1 MLIQRRAMMI
11 GVASSAALSAIAL
24 MPGITQAQSYPNKPI
39 KLIVPFAA
47 GGATDLYAR
56 LLGTALSVE
65 LGEQVV
71 IEARSGAAGLTG
83 VDALAKSPA
92 DGYTLCLAGVAAL
105 SAIPFMITKMPF
117 DWQRDLALISLVVRI
132 PEAIVVNQTIPAN
145 NLAEFVAYARAHPG
159 KINFGSA
166 GAGSVTHLGVELLKT
181 EAKIDLVHVPYR
193 GSAPAVADLLG
204 NHIQLLNSDV
214 PVIAPYVRDNKVKAL
229 AITSAARSATLPDV
243 PTTGEAG
250 YPKVNSDN
258 WYGLVAPAGT
268 SLEVLAKLRK
278 ATVAVL
284 QSPELKARFD
294 SQSAVVIP
302 STPEEFAAY
311 IKSEQAKWG
320 PLVAA
325 TGVKLE

>member
-1 MLIQRRAMMI
+1 MDRRI
-11 GVASSAALSAIAL
+11 SIVALLTAFCAVVFSPASAL
-24 MPGITQAQSYPNKPI
+24 AQTYPNRPI
-39 KLIVPFAA
+39 KLIVPFAS

-56 LLGTALSVE
+56 TLGAALSVE
-65 LGEQVV
+65 LGQQIVV
-71 IEARSGAAGLTG
+71 EARAGAGGLTG
-83 VDALAKSPA
+83 VDVLAKSPP

-105 SAIPFMITKMPF
+105 SAIPFMVAKMPF
-117 DWQRDLALISLVVRI
+117 DWQKDLAPISLVVRV
-132 PEAIVVNQTIPAN
+132 PEVVVVNQTIAAN
-145 NLAEFVAYARAHPG
+145 TLAEFVAHARGNPG

-193 GSAPAVADLLG
+193 GAGPAITDLLG
-204 NHIQLLNSDV
+204 NHIQLLVSDA
-214 PVIAPYVRDNKVKAL
+214 PVIASYVQSGKLKGL
-229 AITSAARSATLPDV
+229 ATTSEARSILLPDV

-250 YPKVNSDN
+250 YPRVNSDN

-268 SLEVLAKLRK
+268 PPDVVDKLQK

-284 QSPELKARFD
+284 RSPELKKQFD
-294 SQSAVVIP
+294 NLGAVLIP
-302 STPEEFAAY
+302 STSDEFFAY

-325 TGVKLE
+325 TGVKLD

>member
-1 MLIQRRAMMI
+1 MDRRISIFALITAFCAI
-11 GVASSAALSAIAL
+11 VLAPATALA
-24 MPGITQAQSYPNKPI
+24 QAYPNRPI
-39 KLIVPFAA
+39 KLIVPFAT

-56 LLGTALSVE
+56 TLGAALSVE
-65 LGEQVV
+65 LGQQIVV
-71 IEARSGAAGLTG
+71 EARPGAGGLTG
-83 VDALAKSPA
+83 VDVLAKSPP

-105 SAIPFMITKMPF
+105 SAIPFMVTKMPF
-117 DWQRDLALISLVVRI
+117 DWQKDLALISLVVRV
-132 PEAIVVNQTIPAN
+132 PEVAVVNQAVAAN
-145 NLAEFVAYARAHPG
+145 TLPEFVAHARNNPG

-193 GSAPAVADLLG
+193 GAGPAITDLLG
-204 NHIQLLNSDV
+204 NHIQLLISDA
-214 PVIAPYVRDNKVKAL
+214 PVIASSVHSGKLKAL
-229 AITSAARSATLPDV
+229 ATTSEARSILLPDV

-268 SLEVLAKLRK
+268 PRDVLDRLQKT
-278 ATVAVL
+278 TVAVL
-284 QSPELKARFD
+284 QSPELKRQFD
-294 SQSAVVIP
+294 NLGAVLIP
-302 STPEEFAAY
+302 STPDEFVTY

-325 TGVKLE
+325 TGVKLD

>member
-1 MLIQRRAMMI
+1 MLIRRRTMMI
-11 GVASSAALSAIAL
+11 GVASSAVVALT
-24 MPGITQAQSYPNKPI
+24 PGIAQAQSYPNKPI

-56 LLGTALSVE
+56 LLAAALSVE
-65 LGEQVV
+65 LREQVV
-71 IEARSGAAGLTG
+71 VEARPGAGGLTG
-83 VDALAKSPA
+83 VDVLAKSTA

-105 SAIPFMITKMPF
+105 SAIPFMVSKMPF
-117 DWQRDLALISLVVRI
+117 DWQRDLALISLVVVV
-132 PEAIVVNQTIPAN
+132 PEAIIVNQTIPAN
-145 NLAEFVAYARAHPG
+145 TLAEFVAYARTNPG

-166 GAGSVTHLGVELLKT
+166 GAGSVTHLGVELLKS

-193 GSAPAVADLLG
+193 GAAPAIADLLG
-204 NHIQLLNSDV
+204 NHIQLLVSDV
-214 PVIAPYVRDNKVKAL
+214 PVIAPYVRENKLKAL
-229 AITSAARSATLPDV
+229 AITSAARSTALPDV
-243 PTTGEAG
+243 PTAGEAG

-268 SLEVLAKLRK
+268 PAEVLARLQK

-284 QSPELKARFD
+284 QSADLKAKFD

-302 STPEEFAAY
+302 GTPEQFAAY

-320 PLVAA
+320 PLVAT
-325 TGVKLE
+325 TGVKLD

>member
-1 MLIQRRAMMI
+1 MLIPRRNLMI
-11 GVASSAALSAIAL
+11 GLASSVAL
-24 MPGITQAQSYPNKPI
+24 PGIARAQSYPNKPI

-56 LLGTALSVE
+56 LLGAALSAE
-65 LGEQVV
+65 LREQVF
-71 IEARSGAAGLTG
+71 IEARPGAGGLTG
-83 VDALAKSPA
+83 VDVLAKSAP

-105 SAIPFMITKMPF
+105 SAIPFMVAKMPF
-117 DWQRDLALISLVVRI
+117 DWQRDLALISLVVRV
-132 PEAIVVNQTIPAN
+132 PETIVVNQTIAAN
-145 NLAEFVAYARAHPG
+145 NLAEFVAYARANPG

-166 GAGSVTHLGVELLKT
+166 GAGSVTHLGVELLKV

-193 GSAPAVADLLG
+193 GAAPAIADLLG
-204 NHIQLLNSDV
+204 NHIQLLVSDV
-214 PVIAPYVRDNKVKAL
+214 PVIASYVHSNALKAF
-229 AITSAARSATLPDV
+229 AITSSARSTALPEI

-268 SLEVLAKLRK
+268 PPEVLARLQK
-278 ATVAVL
+278 ATLAVL
-284 QSPELKARFD
+284 QSPELKAQFD

-302 STPEEFAAY
+302 STPAEFAAY
-311 IKSEQAKWG
+311 IKSEQAKWA

-325 TGVKLE
+325 TGVKLD

>member
-11 GVASSAALSAIAL
+11 GAASSAATTAL
-24 MPGITQAQSYPNKPI
+24 MPGISQAQSYPNKPI

-56 LLGTALSVE
+56 LLGAALSVE
-65 LGEQVV
+65 LREQVIV
-71 IEARSGAAGLTG
+71 EARPGVGGLTG
-83 VDALAKSPA
+83 VDVLAKSPP

-105 SAIPFMITKMPF
+105 SAIPFMIAKMPF
-117 DWQRDLALISLVVRI
+117 DWQLDLALISLVVVV
-132 PEAIVVNQTIPAN
+132 PEAIVVNQTIAAN
-145 NLAEFVAYARAHPG
+145 NLAEFVAYARANPG

-166 GAGSVTHLGVELLKT
+166 GAGSVTHLGVELLKS

-193 GSAPAVADLLG
+193 GAAPAIADLLG
-204 NHIQLLNSDV
+204 NHIQLLVSDV
-214 PVIAPYVRDNKVKAL
+214 PVIAPYVRDNKLKAL

-268 SLEVLAKLRK
+268 PPEVLARLQK

-284 QSPELKARFD
+284 QSADLKAKFD

-302 STPEEFAAY
+302 GTPEQFAAY
-311 IKSEQAKWG
+311 IKAEQAKWG

>member
-11 GVASSAALSAIAL
+11 GAASSAATTAL
-24 MPGITQAQSYPNKPI
+24 MPGISQAQSYPNKPI

-56 LLGTALSVE
+56 LLGAALSVE
-65 LGEQVV
+65 LREQVIV
-71 IEARSGAAGLTG
+71 EARPGVGGLTG
-83 VDALAKSPA
+83 VDVLAKGPSL
-92 DGYTLCLAGVAAL
+92 GYTFCLAGVAAL
-105 SAIPFMITKMPF
+105 SAIPFMIAKMPF
-117 DWQRDLALISLVVRI
+117 DWQLDLALISLVVVV
-132 PEAIVVNQTIPAN
+132 PEAIVVNQTIAAN
-145 NLAEFVAYARAHPG
+145 NLAEFVAYARANPG

-166 GAGSVTHLGVELLKT
+166 GAGSVTHLGVELLKS

-193 GSAPAVADLLG
+193 GAAPAIADLLG
-204 NHIQLLNSDV
+204 NHIQLLVSDV
-214 PVIAPYVRDNKVKAL
+214 PVIAPYVRDNKLKAL

-268 SLEVLAKLRK
+268 PPEVLARLQK

-284 QSPELKARFD
+284 QSADLKAKFD

-302 STPEEFAAY
+302 GTPEQFAAY
-311 IKSEQAKWG
+311 IKAEQAKWG